1 MEIRQ
6 LRYFVEICKY
16 RNFTRAAD
24 ACYISTQGISMA
36 ILRLENELNRQ
47 LFVRD
52 KQGVTLTPA
61 AEFLLPRAKKMLALN
76 SECEAYF
83 ATGATHQSVLPV
95 AFAPG
100 SIEEFAGELLGVFE
114 QEHPEIQVEV
124 REYCDT
130 DCEKAVSSG
139 EVEVGFTCGPVAPNQ
154 FESRLLAVSPHALI
168 VHRDHP
174 LAARKFIRAE
184 DVRGLPL
191 VMLRDT
197 TKTYSVIRAGC
208 QMAGFE
214 PVVETFVDNILT
226 VYDLAQIKKAVGVST
241 MVLMSHLDRPELR
254 AIPFEDPIFQWSVHF
269 IRRRGA
275 ALSPAAKLFQQA
287 VLKKLEKQGILHLPK
302 EREAHP

>member
-6 LRYFVEICKY
+6 LRYFVEICRY

-24 ACYISTQGISMA
+24 ACFISTQGISMA
-36 ILRLENELNRQ
+36 ILRLENEVNRQ
-47 LFVRD
+47 LFIRD

-61 AEFLLPRAKKMLALN
+61 AKFLLPRAEKMLALN

-83 ATGATHQSVLPV
+83 ATGATHQAVLPV

-100 SIEEFAGELLGVFE
+100 SIEEFAGELLGHFE

-130 DCEKAVSSG
+130 DCEKAVSGG
-139 EVEVGFTCGPVAPNQ
+139 EVEVGFTCGPVAPNL
-154 FESRLLAVSPHALI
+154 FEARLLAVSPHALI

-174 LAARKFIRAE
+174 LAQRSAIRAE
-184 DVRGLPL
+184 DLRGLPL

-197 TKTYSVIRAGC
+197 TKTYSVIRSGC

-214 PVVETFVDNILT
+214 PVVDTFVDNILT

-241 MVLMSHLDRPELR
+241 VVLAAHLNRSELR
-254 AIPFEDPIFQWSVHF
+254 AVPFEDPIFQWSVHF
-269 IRRRGA
+269 IKRRGA
-275 ALSPAAKLFQQA
+275 ALSPGAKLFQQA
-287 VLKKLEKQGILHLPK
+287 VLKKLEGQGILHLP
-302 EREAHP
+302 REEAAP

>member
-100 SIEEFAGELLGVFE
+100 SRWRCGSTAT
-114 QEHPEIQVEV
+114 PTAKRRWAAV
-124 REYCDT
+124 RWRW
-130 DCEKAVSSG
+130 A
-139 EVEVGFTCGPVAPNQ
+139 
-154 FESRLLAVSPHALI
+154 
-168 VHRDHP
+168 
-174 LAARKFIRAE
+174 
-184 DVRGLPL
+184 
-191 VMLRDT
+191 
-197 TKTYSVIRAGC
+197 
-208 QMAGFE
+208 
-214 PVVETFVDNILT
+214 
-226 VYDLAQIKKAVGVST
+226 
-241 MVLMSHLDRPELR
+241 
-254 AIPFEDPIFQWSVHF
+254 
-269 IRRRGA
+269 
-275 ALSPAAKLFQQA
+275 SPA
-287 VLKKLEKQGILHLPK
+287 G
-302 EREAHP
+302 RWHPINLNPGCWR